1 MVVNIKQD
9 ARLLHDIEGEKRFFC
24 HDGYVIKNLD
34 ELAQY
39 LNRMTEDVFQYH
51 VNSEKN
57 DFSNWIRD
65 VIGDTR
71 LADELR
77 KADNPLESSKIL
89 IDKMYQIQKNRAKS
103 VSSGTKRILK

>member
-1 MVVNIKQD
+1 MAVSGKMDTRI
-9 ARLLHDIEGEKRFFC
+9 LHDIEGEKRFFC

-39 LNRMTEDVFQYH
+39 LNKMTEDVFQYH

-65 VIGDTR
+65 VIGDQK
-71 LADELR
+71 LASDLR
-77 KADNPLESSKIL
+77 KANSPLESSKIL
-89 IDKMYQIQKNRAKS
+89 IDKMYQIQKSRSKNVRP
-103 VSSGTKRILK
+103 VSKT

>member
-1 MVVNIKQD
+1 MAVNNKLDTRII
-9 ARLLHDIEGEKRFFC
+9 HDVEGEKRFFC

-34 ELAQY
+34 ELAKY
-39 LNRMTEDVFQYH
+39 LNRMTEEVFQYH

-65 VIGDTR
+65 VIGDTK

-89 IDKMYQIQKNRAKS
+89 IDKMYQIQKNK
-103 VSSGTKRILK
+103 TKNVRYTSKA